1 MLLGKKYYVA
11 YVYYKSNIKDM
22 STKQR
27 SDRFKPW
34 STTTGRDYCLKGE
47 LEAL

>member
-22 STKQR
+22 STK
-27 SDRFKPW
+27 
-34 STTTGRDYCLKGE
+34 
-47 LEAL
+47 